1 MPSRNSERQPTPELL
16 KEAGDVVRTS
26 GRSIR
31 EVANELSI
39 TYTSLLNSLKAKKND
54 LDEGFTSDERKDV
67 RRLLRVVRELPKN
80 VRDPNRKR

>member
-1 MPSRNSERQPTPELL
+1 MLSRNSERQPTPELL

-39 TYTSLLNSLKAKKND
+39 TYAPPPQLAQGEED
-54 LDEGFTSDERKDV
+54 R
-67 RRLLRVVRELPKN
+67 P
-80 VRDPNRKR
+80 